1 MFGVLRG
8 EGAVML
14 SYNSTYTRSITNSS
28 CTPPA
33 PCTLH
38 PGFYIPYR
46 HRMHAYVYASL
57 RRFITS
63 TYSYRARAHARN
75 ATTSSCVVTPT
86 ATAHAL
92 HNLNPGG
99 RTGQICNVAPCTY
112 NLHVHMHRNCACAFN
127 LHSHLGR
134 NAPPSATVV
143 G

>member
-1 MFGVLRG
+1 MH
-8 EGAVML
+8 
-14 SYNSTYTRSITNSS
+14 STCI
-28 CTPPA
+28 
-33 PCTLH
+33 LH

-99 RTGQICNVAPCTY
+99 RTGHICNVAPCTY

-134 NAPPSATVV
+134 NAPPRSTPIMLAARHLQQHNPPLLLLFSLDRIVYNLR
-143 G
+143 